1 MTAVGVGRGVARPPT
16 PPTGGG
22 AGPQPSASGGA
33 TPGAEVRR
41 SARSGVVGLL
51 GAAVNGACG
60 FVLTAVVVRVLGA
73 PGAGAMFSVI
83 GLVSILGPLCCLGA
97 DTALMWA
104 LPRRAAGPS
113 GDAARLLPL
122 AVVPT
127 LGLAVLVAA
136 AGWVVAPAVDAALLG
151 SGDATLVRLAF
162 VGLPVFTVA
171 TVLLA
176 AVRAT
181 RPVTTYV
188 GVQLV
193 AVPLARPLLIGVA
206 VAAGGSV
213 TAAFAGWLLPLAAA
227 AVAAGLLVAGP
238 LGVTRARLRPTA
250 ADRRWFWG
258 FALPRAVSTV
268 IDAGGMWFG
277 VLLTAALAGPAE
289 AGVFGAV
296 CRYALAGLLVMQ
308 GLRVAIAPQLSRLLG
323 AGRRAEAAAVHRR
336 ITAVVVLLS
345 WPAYLLLAVF
355 APAFLALFGAP
366 FAAGAAPMAVLAVAM
381 LVNVGV
387 GTVQTV
393 LLMSGNSRGH
403 LAAAA
408 SGLAL
413 YLLGC
418 LVLVPRHGA
427 LGAAV
432 AWSVG
437 IVAENVIAAV
447 LVRRTLGEPLAGR
460 ALAGTALAALAGTG
474 AAAAVGVAVAGR
486 GPAGLALALGLLA
499 VGALVPLGNARV
511 RAGLRAARAL
521 VRPGRAGP
529 QQSAAPAF
537 HPPDRPPTPEV
548 VP

>member
-1 MTAVGVGRGVARPPT
+1 MTAVGIAH
-16 PPTGGG
+16 
-22 AGPQPSASGGA
+22 
-33 TPGAEVRR
+33 GAEVRR
-41 SARSGVVGLL
+41 SARSGALGLL

-60 FVLTAVVVRVLGA
+60 FVLTAVIVRVLGA
-73 PGAGAMFSVI
+73 SGAGAMFSVI

-104 LPRRAAGPS
+104 LPRRAAGPG

-127 LGLAVLVAA
+127 AALATVVAA
-136 AGWVVAPAVDAALLG
+136 AGWQFAPTVDAALLG

-162 VGLPVFTVA
+162 AGVPVFAVA

-181 RPVTTYV
+181 RPVATYV

-193 AVPLARPLLIGVA
+193 AVPAARPLLIGAA

-227 AVAAGLLVAGP
+227 AVAAVLLVAGP
-238 LGVTRARLRPTA
+238 LGVTRGARLRPTA

-323 AGRRAEAAAVHRR
+323 AGRRAEAAAIHRR
-336 ITAVVVLLS
+336 ITGVVVLLS

-366 FAAGAAPMAVLAVAM
+366 FAAGAAPLAVLAVAM

-403 LAAAA
+403 LVAAAT
-408 SGLAL
+408 GLVL
-413 YLLGC
+413 YLLFC
-418 LVLVPRHGA
+418 VVLVPRHGA

-432 AWSVG
+432 AWSIG
-437 IVAENVIAAV
+437 IVVENVIAAV
-447 LVRRTLGEPLAGR
+447 LVRRVLGEPLAGR
-460 ALAGTALAALAGTG
+460 ALAAIALAAVAGTG
-474 AAAAVGVAVAGR
+474 AAAAAGVAIAGR
-486 GPAGLALALGLLA
+486 GPGGLALALGVLAAGGLCLL
-499 VGALVPLGNARV
+499 GST
-511 RAGLRAARAL
+511 RARAALRPAL
-521 VRPGRAGP
+521 
-529 QQSAAPAF
+529 AASTL